1 MQNARLKRKLMNEL
15 GGYLFTLPV
24 LLGVLIF
31 TYYPAVQS
39 LIYSFFEYDG
49 FVQMNPVGF
58 RNFIRIFTLDR
69 ETGTVFLNTF
79 VYAVIT
85 VPLGLVLGY
94 SLALLANTRIR
105 GISAFRVLFY
115 LPVIIPGVS
124 AGILWRDLFDP
135 TFGIMAQ
142 IFRTL
147 GLPEPTFFAE
157 ASTSMATL
165 VWTTTWSMGGG
176 MVIWLAAF
184 KNIPAAL
191 YESAR
196 LDGAGYFRQL
206 FSITIPLSTPMIFYN
221 LVTSV
226 IGTLQIFST
235 MIIAGGTSGRG
246 VDNSLYFIAVK
257 IYNEAFTRGSMGYA
271 SALAWVLFAIIAVL
285 TVVMFMSNRW
295 VQYSEENG

>member
-221 LVTSV
+221 LVTS
-226 IGTLQIFST
+226 IIFSMQAFTQVYMLTNGGPTEDT
-235 MIIAGGTSGRG
+235 MTM
-246 VDNSLYFIAVK
+246 VFT
-257 IYNEAFTRGSMGYA
+257 IYNYGIKYREIGQASSM
-271 SALAWVLFAIIAVL
+271 AWFLFVIIFGM
-285 TVVMFMSNRW
+285 TMVVFRTNKW
-295 VQYSEENG
+295 VYYEGGDA